1 LAAER
6 TVGIEVV
13 KTIVDVLDYP
23 IAEAALPAKRPS
35 AAAPAKVGDRRSSW
49 SVARMRWVKLL
60 AVAPLALLSAC
71 NAARGPTSGLGFE
84 PSPASYVRAPGRG
97 VIAGQA
103 FLHDGSGNSNVR
115 YAAGETVR
123 LIPATTYA
131 QERIKKFYGSVKFLP
146 AASVPDSEPDTQYAS
161 LTRTTTVDPD
171 GRFTFE
177 NVAPGRYYLTTKLI
191 WKPKNSTT
199 PEGGAMY
206 EEVTLTGQENGPVK
220 VVLSGN

>member
-1 LAAER
+1 
-6 TVGIEVV
+6 
-13 KTIVDVLDYP
+13 
-23 IAEAALPAKRPS
+23 
-35 AAAPAKVGDRRSSW
+35 
-49 SVARMRWVKLL
+49 MRWVKLL
-60 AVAPLALLSAC
+60 VVAPLAMLPAC
-71 NAARGPTSGLGFE
+71 NAARGPTSGVGFD
-84 PSPASYVRAPGRG
+84 PSQASYIRAPGRG

-103 FLHDGSGNSNVR
+103 FLRDGSGKSKVR

-146 AASVPDSEPDTQYAS
+146 AASVPDGAPDAQYAS
-161 LTRTTTVDPD
+161 LTRTTTIDPD

-177 NVAPGRYYLTTKLI
+177 NVAPGRYYLTTQLI

>member
-1 LAAER
+1 
-6 TVGIEVV
+6 
-13 KTIVDVLDYP
+13 
-23 IAEAALPAKRPS
+23 
-35 AAAPAKVGDRRSSW
+35 
-49 SVARMRWVKLL
+49 MRWLKFLVVIAPFVML
-60 AVAPLALLSAC
+60 AGC
-71 NAARGPTSGLGFE
+71 NAARGPSTGLGFDQ
-84 PSPASYVRAPGRG
+84 SQVSYVRAPGRG

-103 FLHDGSGNSNVR
+103 FLREGAGKSNVR

-131 QERIKKFYGSVKFLP
+131 QDRIKKFYGSVKFLP
-146 AASVPDSEPDTQYAS
+146 AASVPEGEPDTQYAS
-161 LTRTTTVDPD
+161 LTRTTTVEPD

-177 NVAPGRYYLTTKLI
+177 NVAPGRYYLTTRFI
-191 WKPKNSTT
+191 WKPKNSST